1 MAMPRGWRRNYRT
14 FSRCATSRQ
23 ATPIVAGATPGQ
35 RPVALARAVSCLT
48 DRGAKVRNGP
58 TRVVSVTLASRRAHY
73 AAENPCSTARKP
85 LSRMA
90 VETLAFILHNLP
102 AIGERTVEHI
112 SIVGVAVGIAILT
125 GVPLGIAITQ
135 SQRTADTVLYLGSIV
150 MTIPSIALFGVL
162 IPLLSKIGQG
172 IGYLPAV
179 IAAMLYAQ
187 LPIVRN
193 TYTAIR
199 NVDPALRS
207 AAIGMGM
214 STSQRLLRVEI
225 PIALPVIIAGV
236 RIAVVI
242 NIGVTAIA
250 AYIGAGGLG
259 TFISRGISQTD
270 VRQLITG
277 ALALALL
284 AIAADYALLWLQR
297 RLTPKGAAARTG

>member
-1 MAMPRGWRRNYRT
+1 
-14 FSRCATSRQ
+14 
-23 ATPIVAGATPGQ
+23 V
-35 RPVALARAVSCLT
+35 
-48 DRGAKVRNGP
+48 
-58 TRVVSVTLASRRAHY
+58 
-73 AAENPCSTARKP
+73 
-85 LSRMA
+85 

-102 AIGERTVEHI
+102 AIGERTVEHL
-112 SIVGVAVGIAILT
+112 SIVSVAVGIAIIT
-125 GVPLGIAITQ
+125 GVPIGIAITQ
-135 SQRTADTVLYLGSIV
+135 SRRTADTVLYLGSIV

-162 IPLLSKIGQG
+162 SPILSKIGQG
-172 IGYLPAV
+172 IGWLPAV

-187 LPIVRN
+187 LPIIRN

-214 STSQRLLRVEI
+214 SVRQRLARVEI

-259 TFISRGISQTD
+259 TFISRGISQSD
-270 VRQLITG
+270 IRQLITG
-277 ALALALL
+277 ALALGLL
-284 AIAADYALLWLQR
+284 AIAADYSLLWLQK
-297 RLTPKGAAARTG
+297 RLTPRGLAPQIDRP

>member
-1 MAMPRGWRRNYRT
+1 M
-14 FSRCATSRQ
+14 
-23 ATPIVAGATPGQ
+23 
-35 RPVALARAVSCLT
+35 
-48 DRGAKVRNGP
+48 
-58 TRVVSVTLASRRAHY
+58 
-73 AAENPCSTARKP
+73 
-85 LSRMA
+85 
-90 VETLAFILHNLP
+90 ETLTFILNNLGV
-102 AIGERTVEHI
+102 IGERTIEHV
-112 SIVGVAVGIAILT
+112 SIVSVAVGIAILT

-135 SQRTADTVLYLGSIV
+135 SQRGADTVLYLGSIV
-150 MTIPSIALFGVL
+150 MTIPSVALFGLL
-162 IPLLSKIGQG
+162 IPVLSKIGQG

-214 STSQRLLRVEI
+214 SVPQRLWRVEI

-236 RIAVVI
+236 RVSVVI

-259 TFISRGISQTD
+259 TFISRGISQSD
-270 VRQLITG
+270 IRQLLTG
-277 ALALALL
+277 AFALAAL
-284 AIAADYALLWLQR
+284 AIAADFSLLWLQR
-297 RLTPKGAAARTG
+297 RLTPKGLGPRSS

>member
-1 MAMPRGWRRNYRT
+1 
-14 FSRCATSRQ
+14 
-23 ATPIVAGATPGQ
+23 
-35 RPVALARAVSCLT
+35 
-48 DRGAKVRNGP
+48 
-58 TRVVSVTLASRRAHY
+58 
-73 AAENPCSTARKP
+73 
-85 LSRMA
+85 
-90 VETLAFILHNLP
+90 
-102 AIGERTVEHI
+102 
-112 SIVGVAVGIAILT
+112 
-125 GVPLGIAITQ
+125 
-135 SQRTADTVLYLGSIV
+135 

-179 IAAMLYAQ
+179 IAAMLYSQ

-270 VRQLITG
+270 IRQLITG

-284 AIAADYALLWLQR
+284 AIAADYGLLWLQR
-297 RLTPKGAAARTG
+297 RLTPKGAAERAS

>member
-1 MAMPRGWRRNYRT
+1 M
-14 FSRCATSRQ
+14 
-23 ATPIVAGATPGQ
+23 
-35 RPVALARAVSCLT
+35 
-48 DRGAKVRNGP
+48 
-58 TRVVSVTLASRRAHY
+58 
-73 AAENPCSTARKP
+73 
-85 LSRMA
+85 
-90 VETLAFILHNLP
+90 ETLRFILNNLP
-102 AIGERTVEHI
+102 MIGERTVEHV
-112 SIVGVAVGIAILT
+112 SIVGVAVGIAILV
-125 GVPLGIAITQ
+125 GVPTGIAITR
-135 SQRTADTVLYLGSIV
+135 SQRVADTVLYLGSIV

-179 IAAMLYAQ
+179 IAAMLYAL

-199 NVDPALRS
+199 NLDPALRS
-207 AAIGMGM
+207 AATGMGM
-214 STSQRLLRVEI
+214 SQSQRLMRVEI
-225 PIALPVIIAGV
+225 PMAMPVIIAGV

-270 VRQLITG
+270 VRQLLTG

-284 AIAADYALLWLQR
+284 AIVADYALMYLQR
-297 RLTPKGAAARTG
+297 RLAPKGVEARA

>member
-1 MAMPRGWRRNYRT
+1 
-14 FSRCATSRQ
+14 
-23 ATPIVAGATPGQ
+23 
-35 RPVALARAVSCLT
+35 
-48 DRGAKVRNGP
+48 
-58 TRVVSVTLASRRAHY
+58 
-73 AAENPCSTARKP
+73 
-85 LSRMA
+85 
-90 VETLAFILHNLP
+90 VETLAFMLHNLP
-102 AIGERTVEHI
+102 AIGQRTVEHL
-112 SIVGVAVGIAILT
+112 SIVSVAVGVAVLT

-135 SQRTADTVLYLGSIV
+135 SKRTADTVLYLGSIV

-172 IGYLPAV
+172 IGWLPAV

-207 AAIGMGM
+207 AAEGMGM
-214 STSQRLLRVEI
+214 SALQRLVRVEI
-225 PIALPVIIAGV
+225 PIAMPVIIAGV

-277 ALALALL
+277 AVALAVL
-284 AIAADYALLWLQR
+284 AIIADYALWWLQR
-297 RLTPKGAAARTG
+297 RLTPRGLGPRAA

>member
-1 MAMPRGWRRNYRT
+1 M
-14 FSRCATSRQ
+14 
-23 ATPIVAGATPGQ
+23 
-35 RPVALARAVSCLT
+35 
-48 DRGAKVRNGP
+48 
-58 TRVVSVTLASRRAHY
+58 
-73 AAENPCSTARKP
+73 
-85 LSRMA
+85 
-90 VETLAFILHNLP
+90 ETIAFILHNLP
-102 AIGERTVEHI
+102 AIGERTLEHI
-112 SIVGVAVGIAILT
+112 SIVSVAVGIAIVT
-125 GVPLGIAITQ
+125 GVPIGIAITH
-135 SQRTADTVLYLGSIV
+135 SQRAADTVLYLGSIV

-162 IPLLSKIGQG
+162 IPLLSKIHQG

-199 NVDPALRS
+199 NLDPALRS

-214 STSQRLLRVEI
+214 SPTQRLWRVEI
-225 PIALPVIIAGV
+225 PIAMPVIIAGV

-270 VRQLITG
+270 VRQLLTG
-277 ALALALL
+277 ALTLALL
-284 AIAADYALLWLQR
+284 AIAADYALLWLQL
-297 RLTPKGAAARTG
+297 RLAPKGMARA